1 MTPFQLTLP
10 LPASDPAVLT
20 LPQPPTNA
28 SLHALELALAGGL
41 QRLRR
46 ELGDG
51 EADPGDI
58 EYASWVQTL
67 RH

>member
-41 QRLRR
+41 QALRR
-46 ELGDG
+46 ELGAG

-58 EYASWVQTL
+58 EYASWLQAL

>member
-28 SLHALELALAGGL
+28 SLHALELAFTSTLNS
-41 QRLRR
+41 LRR
-46 ELGDG
+46 ELSGG
-51 EADPGDI
+51 ESDPGDI
-58 EYASWVQTL
+58 EYASWLQVL